1 MTDEWFHK
9 RTGEQ
14 GTGYGIKSRGGV
26 IASVV
31 FIILATAVVIAASEA
46 VRRWHTPP
54 FPTVLAAIVGEVIL
68 IIAFVALVRARSDA
82 R

>member
-1 MTDEWFHK
+1 MTDAWFHK
-9 RTGEQ
+9 RTGDQ

-26 IASVV
+26 IASIL
-31 FIILATAVVIAASEA
+31 FIVLATAVVIAASEA
-46 VRRWHTPP
+46 VRRWHTQP
-54 FPTVLAAIVGEVIL
+54 FPTVLVAIAGEVVL